1 MKWADP
7 LNRID
12 FHLET
17 TSDLVA
23 LMAPLVPQQQR
34 KVHQTHNC
42 FFGTGSAAGDEFGI
56 EKNERKGRNKLEK
69 KGPAAADLKNNRRN
83 AQWKH
88 LTEKKS

>member
-42 FFGTGSAAGDEFGI
+42 FFGTGSAAGEEIGI
-56 EKNERKGRNKLEK
+56 EKK
-69 KGPAAADLKNNRRN
+69 KGKEETSLKKRDLL
-83 AQWKH
+83 Q
-88 LTEKKS
+88 LI